1 MSEENE
7 RSDKVVSFKIKENW
21 QDSKKWLY
29 ISLALLLII
38 LVLGTYIRTT
48 NINDLKDVT
57 TGNYTL
63 GPDLDPFL
71 YLRLAHDIVDTG
83 SQSNPDYMRYLGM
96 VEPYS
101 DFVQWGIAYLY
112 KFLNLFSKDVSLEYA
127 AIIFPVIFFGLSIIV
142 FFFFVREVFYKK
154 EEFQKNL
161 IAVLATA
168 IYAVIPLM
176 QHRTTAGIPE
186 LESAGLFFF
195 WLSFFFFLK
204 AWHNEK
210 KILKIN
216 KSYLFALV
224 SGISTAFM
232 IFTWGGFRFILYS
245 LALATLIAFFIGK
258 VNKRETVIY
267 SLWFIPAF
275 LFLGTKSGFITSA
288 LDVTSATIPLFVFL
302 VLLVNIFIG
311 EKIERKVKNIVKKE
325 WATKEII
332 SFVLVIFFG
341 LIILLVLKPSLIIG
355 ILGALKEHLLYPFGR
370 ARIGLT
376 VAENQQ
382 LYLTDVFSSFGKSFF
397 WMFFFGLIFLFYEAV
412 KNLEKKEK
420 GILTVSFIIFLT
432 GFIFSRYSPS
442 STIFNGESFI
452 SQLVYFGALAIF
464 IISLIYV
471 YIKNLKIEGKFEKF
485 KEIEFSYLFLLSLT
499 ILMIV
504 ASRGAIRLLVIS
516 SPVFVI
522 CMAFLP
528 IALIGYRFR
537 AKDDL
542 WKLFLILVLLI
553 SLFYIGLT
561 FKNYEAATANG
572 VKYTIPNQYT
582 IQWQYAMSWVR
593 ENTAENSIFVHWW
606 DYGYWVQ
613 TIGQRATVTDGGHTI
628 GYWDHLTGR
637 YLLTTTQPETA
648 LSLMKSYNVSYLLI
662 DSTDLGK
669 YSAYS
674 IIGSDE
680 NGKDRFS
687 QIPIMVINPA
697 QTRETNSSEIRV
709 YQGSTFVDED
719 IIYEANGSQIFLPSG
734 NSFVGGMFIEILRDN
749 NSISFK
755 QPLGVF
761 VYNQKQITIPIR
773 YLQNEGQLIDF
784 GGGLDAIVK
793 MIPQV
798 SQNAQGGIQVD
809 RIGAAIYLSPK
820 VSKSLFAQLYLLN
833 DPLDEYE
840 TVKLVHSQPDVVL
853 NDLNNQGA
861 RLGEF
866 AYFNGFRGPIKI
878 WEVDYPEN
886 TLAREEFLRTDG
898 EYADMDNLQFTG

>member
-1 MSEENE
+1 MADELI
-7 RSDKVVSFKIKENW
+7 SFKFKENW

-29 ISLALLLII
+29 ASLALLLVVLI
-38 LVLGTYIRTT
+38 LGTYIRTT
-48 NINDLKDVT
+48 NISGLKDAT

-71 YLRLAHDIVDTG
+71 YLRIAHEIIDTG
-83 SQSNPDYMRYLGM
+83 AQPSVDYMRYLGM
-96 VEPYS
+96 AEPYQN
-101 DFVQWGIAYLY
+101 FLQWGIVYLY
-112 KFLNLFSKDVSLEYA
+112 KFLKLFSSDVSLEYA
-127 AIIFPVIFFGLSIIV
+127 AIIFPVIFFGLSIVV
-142 FFFFVREVFYKK
+142 FFFFVREIFYKK

-168 IYAVIPLM
+168 IYSVIPLM

-204 AWHNEK
+204 AWHSEK
-210 KILKIN
+210 NIFSIKR
-216 KSYLFALV
+216 SYLFALAA
-224 SGISTAFM
+224 GISTAFM

-245 LALATLIAFFIGK
+245 LALATLISFFIGK
-258 VNKRETVIY
+258 VGKKEVLVY
-267 SLWFIPAF
+267 FLWFIPAF
-275 LFLGTKSGFITSA
+275 LFLGIKSGFLASA
-288 LDVTSATIPLFVFL
+288 LDVTSATIPLFVFVVL
-302 VLLVNIFIG
+302 VFDFFLGKKTEKLVKQIF
-311 EKIERKVKNIVKKE
+311 KKE
-325 WATKEII
+325 WLNKEIT
-332 SFVLVIFFG
+332 SFVFVILIG
-341 LIILLVLKPSLIIG
+341 LLALLIIKPGFLVGIFKELI
-355 ILGALKEHLLYPFGR
+355 ERLLYPFGR

-397 WMFFFGLIFLFYEAV
+397 WMFFLGLILLFYEAV
-412 KNLEKKEK
+412 KNLEKWEK
-420 GILTVSFIIFLT
+420 RTLVTSFVVFLT
-432 GFIFSRYSPS
+432 GFIISRYSPS

-452 SQLVYFGALAIF
+452 SKMVYFGTLAIF
-464 IISLIYV
+464 IISLIYI
-471 YIKNLKIEGKFEKF
+471 YIKNLKTEGKLEKL
-485 KEIEFSYLFLLSLT
+485 KNIEFSYLFLLSLT

-522 CMAFLP
+522 SMVFLP
-528 IALIGYRFR
+528 IALFGHRLK
-537 AKDDL
+537 AKDDIL
-542 WKLFLILVLLI
+542 KLFLLILLLI

-561 FKNYEAATANG
+561 FKNYETATANG
-572 VKYTIPNQYT
+572 VKYTVPNQYS

-593 ENTAENSIFVHWW
+593 NNTAENSIFVHWW

-613 TIGQRATVTDGGHTI
+613 TIGERATVTDGGHAF

-637 YLLTTTQPETA
+637 YLLTTTKPETA

-680 NGKDRFS
+680 NGKDRFA
-687 QIPIMVINPA
+687 QVPTILYNPA

-719 IIYEANGSQIFLPSG
+719 IVYETAEGQVFLPSG
-734 NSFVGGMFIEILRDN
+734 SAVFVGAFIEILREN
-749 NSISFK
+749 GSLMFK
-755 QPLGVF
+755 QPVGVF
-761 VYNQKQITIPIR
+761 IYNQKQVTIPIR
-773 YLQNEGQLIDF
+773 YLQNENQVLDF
-784 GGGLDAIVK
+784 GSGLDSTIKV
-793 MIPQV
+793 IPFV
-798 SQNAQGGIQVD
+798 SQNNQGAIQVD

-820 VSKSLFAQLYLLN
+820 VSKSLFSQLYLLN
-833 DPLDEYE
+833 DPLKKYE
-840 TVKLVHSQPDVVL
+840 TVKLAHSQPDIVL
-853 NDLNNQGA
+853 ADLNSQGA
-861 RLGEF
+861 NIGEF

-878 WEVDYPEN
+878 WKVDYPEN
-886 TLAREEFLRTDG
+886 ILAREEFLRTEG
-898 EYADMDNLQFTG
+898 EYADMDNLQFVR

>member
-1 MSEENE
+1 MVEGEI
-7 RSDKVVSFKIKENW
+7 SFKFKENW

-29 ISLALLLII
+29 ASLVLLLVVLI
-38 LVLGTYIRTT
+38 LGTYIRTA
-48 NINDLKDVT
+48 NISGLKDAT

-71 YLRLAHDIVDTG
+71 YLRLAHEIIDTG
-83 SQSNPDYMRYLGM
+83 SQPSVDSMRYLGM
-96 VEPYS
+96 AEPYQN
-101 DFVQWGIAYLY
+101 FLQWGIVYLY
-112 KFLNLFSKDVSLEYA
+112 KFLKLFSSDVSLEYA
-127 AIIFPVIFFGLSIIV
+127 AIIFPVIFFGLSIVV
-142 FFFFVREVFYKK
+142 FFFFVREIFYKK
-154 EEFQKNL
+154 EEFQKSL
-161 IAVLATA
+161 IGILATA
-168 IYAVIPLM
+168 VYAVVPLM

-210 KILKIN
+210 KIFKIN
-216 KSYLFALV
+216 KSYLLALTA
-224 SGISTAFM
+224 GISTILM

-245 LALATLIAFFIGK
+245 LSLATLIAFFIGK
-258 VNKRETVIY
+258 VGKKETTVFF
-267 SLWFIPAF
+267 LWFIPAF
-275 LFLGTKSGFITSA
+275 LFLGIKSGFKVAA
-288 LDVTSATIPLFVFL
+288 LDVTYATIPLFVFL

-325 WATKEII
+325 WITKEMV
-332 SFVLVIFFG
+332 SFVLVVFVG
-341 LIILLVLKPSLIIG
+341 LLVLLVIKPDFLIG
-355 ILGALKEHLLYPFGR
+355 IFKELIERLLYPFGR

-382 LYLTDVFSSFGKSFF
+382 LYLTDIFSSFGKSFF
-397 WMFFFGLIFLFYEAV
+397 WMFFFGLILLFSEAV
-412 KNLEKKEK
+412 KNLEKIEK
-420 GILTVSFIIFLT
+420 RILITSFIIFLT
-432 GFIFSRYSPS
+432 GFIFSRYSPN
-442 STIFNGESFI
+442 STVFNGESFI
-452 SQLVYFGALAIF
+452 SQLVYFGSLLIF
-464 IISLIYV
+464 VVSLIYI
-471 YIKNLKIEGKFEKF
+471 YIKNLKAEGKLEKL
-485 KEIEFSYLFLLSLT
+485 KNIEFSHLFLLSLT

-522 CMAFLP
+522 SMAFLP
-528 IALIGYRFR
+528 IALLGHRIR
-537 AKDDL
+537 AKDDIL
-542 WKLFLILVLLI
+542 KLFLLILLLI

-561 FKNYEAATANG
+561 FKNYETATANG
-572 VKYTIPNQYT
+572 VKYTVPNQYS

-593 ENTAENSIFVHWW
+593 DNTAENSIFVHWW

-613 TIGQRATVTDGGHTI
+613 TIGQRPTVTDGGHAF

-680 NGKDRFS
+680 NGKDRFA
-687 QIPIMVINPA
+687 QIPVMLYNPA

-719 IIYEANGSQIFLPSG
+719 IVYQTNNDSQIFLPSG
-734 NSFVGGMFIEILRDN
+734 SAGVAGLFIEVLKSN

-755 QPLGVF
+755 QPIGVF
-761 VYNQKQITIPIR
+761 IYNNKQITIPIR
-773 YLQNEGQLIDF
+773 YLQNENQILDF
-784 GGGLDAIVK
+784 SSGLDSVIK
-793 MIPQV
+793 IIPSV
-798 SQNAQGGIQVD
+798 SQNAQGSIQVD
-809 RIGAAIYLSPK
+809 RIGTAIYLSPK

-833 DPLDEYE
+833 DPSKKYE
-840 TVKLVHSQPDVVL
+840 TVKLAHSQPDIVL
-853 NDLNNQGA
+853 ADLNSQGA
-861 RLGEF
+861 SIGEF

-878 WEVDYPEN
+878 WKTDYPEN
-886 TLAREEFLRTDG
+886 ILYKEEFLRTSG
-898 EYADMDNLQFTG
+898 EYADMDNFDFTK